1 MAQTYN
7 TITKTSSFLHP
18 QCGEAG
24 STKQSSNFGIY
35 QVIAPSSSIHFNHI
49 HWLINVDRSASMM
62 DICPDGKTKID
73 HLKHTLQNMMTYFVG
88 LKEENVRLTQSL
100 TMMMFDHEMETICK
114 ELVIDKELANQ
125 KMENI
130 INKIEPRGAT
140 NIEAALD
147 AAAGHIKTIV
157 SAPDYDKTHQIAH
170 IFMSDGNVTAGNG
183 NNAYLKEKL
192 NVLPEIYPDFIAA
205 NTFIGFGNQHDAK
218 LLKTLGDIPKGEY
231 YFIDSIENAG
241 MVYGEVL
248 YNSLFEHLNK
258 ITIRVEN
265 GEIYNY
271 KTDSWETELKVPM
284 IASGQTRTWHIQ
296 KTTIHQYENDD
307 VESQSSASS
316 SSSVEIIDSPTLV
329 YLTGQEAGSD
339 EFYYSMVTATYPDTF
354 DKLVEK
360 YLWRQKTQEMMNKIS
375 NFIEKNNTTESPQQ
389 TSQLYPGSESCKPT
403 FKKPRL
409 SRGLRT
415 TDYGVMPRAPPSS
428 PKSPYPIPN
437 NQYLDEQHNILDM
450 AKQGGWMMVWGS
462 LDKMPHLVNALPQP
476 RKFNLV
482 HHAIHQENIK
492 ALEQLLLRRADPSMK
507 TSDMITP
514 QDLSNKASAII
525 QGAIDALLEK
535 FKPSKPVNIKME
547 KEMSK
552 EDYIKELDEFMM
564 ELKQYMSA
572 NNLNEDDFM
581 KNLCDDIYVCTKSL
595 TSTHNTS
602 AMYLGMRSNSQGS
615 ERAYNVR
622 DFTRLETESQPIAAS
637 FRGLSAHRT
646 SDNTTTAY
654 ASRGASNMMRAVS
667 DGVR

>member
-1 MAQTYN
+1 MAQTYS
-7 TITKTSSFLHP
+7 TITETSSFLHP

-24 STKQSSNFGIY
+24 STNQSSNFGIY
-35 QVIAPSSSIHFNHI
+35 QVTAPNSSIQFINI
-49 HWLINVDRSASMM
+49 HWLINLDRSASML

-73 HLKHTLQNMMTYFVG
+73 HLKHTLQNMMTYFVK
-88 LKEENVRLTQSL
+88 LKEENVGLTQYL
-100 TMMMFDHEMETICK
+100 TVIMFDHEMETICK
-114 ELVIDKELANQ
+114 ELVIDKELVNQ
-125 KMENI
+125 KMEDI

-147 AAAGHIKTIV
+147 AAACHIKTIV
-157 SAPDYDKTHQIAH
+157 SAPNYDKTHQLAH

-248 YNSLFEHLNK
+248 YNSLFEHLNN
-258 ITIRVEN
+258 ITIRVDN

-271 KTDSWETELKVPM
+271 KTDSWETELNVPM

-296 KTTIHQYENDD
+296 KTTIHQCENDD
-307 VESQSSASS
+307 IASQASSSS

-329 YLTGQEAGSD
+329 YLTGIEAGSD
-339 EFYYSMVTATYPDTF
+339 ELYHSMVTATYPDTF
-354 DKLVEK
+354 DKSVEK
-360 YLWRQKTQEMMNKIS
+360 YLWRQKTQEMMNKTS
-375 NFIEKNNTTESPQQ
+375 KFIEKNNPIEYPQRSSP
-389 TSQLYPGSESCKPT
+389 LYPGSGSCKAT

-409 SRGLRT
+409 SRGLQAMGH
-415 TDYGVMPRAPPSS
+415 GVIPPAPPSS
-428 PKSPYPIPN
+428 PKSPYRVPN
-437 NQYLDEQHNILDM
+437 NQYLDEQHCILDL
-450 AKQGGWMMVWGS
+450 AKQGGWMMVWAT
-462 LDKMPHLVNALPQP
+462 LDKMPHLVNAHPQP
-476 RKFNLV
+476 RRFNLV
-482 HHAIHQENIK
+482 HHAVHQENIK
-492 ALEQLLLRRADPSMK
+492 ALEQLLMRGADPSIK
-507 TSDMITP
+507 TSDMMTT
-514 QDLSNKASAII
+514 QDLSKEASTII
-525 QGAIDALLEK
+525 QGAIGALLDK
-535 FKPSKPVNIKME
+535 FKPSVPVNIKME

-552 EDYIKELDEFMM
+552 EDYIKELDEFML
-564 ELKQYMSA
+564 ELKLYMSE
-572 NNLNEDDFM
+572 NDLNEDDFM

-667 DGVR
+667 NGM